1 MQLSDIL
8 IERIDCF
15 FNFHED
21 DENEMSHFEK
31 TIYNHQNV
39 TIRDSHE
46 DAENQRAHIIHED
59 IASSAFK
66 RRERAQSI
74 LITLTR

>member
-8 IERIDCF
+8 IKRIDCF
-15 FNFHED
+15 FNFHKD
-21 DENEMSHFEK
+21 DENEMSYFER

-39 TIRDSHE
+39 AIRDSHE
-46 DAENQRAHIIHED
+46 DAENSKAHIIHEN
-59 IASSAFK
+59 IASSAFE
-66 RRERAQSI
+66 RRERTQSV

>member
-21 DENEMSHFEK
+21 NENEISHLEK

-39 TIRDSHE
+39 AIRDSHE
-46 DAENQRAHIIHED
+46 DAENQRTHIIHED
-59 IASSAFK
+59 IASSAFE
-66 RRERAQSI
+66 RRKRAQSI

>member
-21 DENEMSHFEK
+21 DENEMSHLEK

-39 TIRDSHE
+39 AIRDSHE
-46 DAENQRAHIIHED
+46 NAENQRAHIIHEN
-59 IASSAFK
+59 IASFAFE
-66 RRERAQSI
+66 RRKRAQLI
-74 LITLTR
+74 LIILTR

>member
-8 IERIDCF
+8 IKRIDCF

-21 DENEMSHFEK
+21 DENEMSYFEK
-31 TIYNHQNV
+31 TIYNHQNAA
-39 TIRDSHE
+39 IHDSHKN
-46 DAENQRAHIIHED
+46 AERQRTHIIHEN
-59 IASSAFK
+59 IALSAFEK
-66 RRERAQSI
+66 RKRAQLI